1 MCVPIEHPFPS
12 INPARTGTGPC
23 GGAPPHGPFAPL
35 RPFVLAQ
42 RRGGAGAD
50 QEVDVRVGRHRG
62 ELLARRPRVPR
73 VRVAPPEHRLYALDR
88 RRPPVVA
95 QDGPRLRVHPP
106 SITLLVDGSGPA
118 LARAGARWVNS
129 VPADTL
135 SPCRRTSPSST
146 RRGQC
151 ASTAGTPMRSCR
163 CAWPDRRSKGNSR
176 PSWAPSPKGYLTAP
190 EKVICLR
197 GR

>member
-1 MCVPIEHPFPS
+1 MCVPIGHPFPS

-23 GGAPPHGPFAPL
+23 GGAPHTALSPHSGPSSSRNGEAGQALNRKSMSASVGIVASFSRA
-35 RPFVLAQ
+35 VLASPECAWHH
-42 RRGGAGAD
+42 RNTAFTRLT
-50 QEVDVRVGRHRG
+50 DV
-62 ELLARRPRVPR
+62 
-73 VRVAPPEHRLYALDR
+73 
-88 RRPPVVA
+88 
-95 QDGPRLRVHPP
+95 GPRLRVHP
-106 SITLLVDGSGPA
+106 SLDHVVGRRQRAGLG
-118 LARAGARWVNS
+118 RAGARWVNS

-151 ASTAGTPMRSCR
+151 ASTAGTPTRSCR
-163 CAWPDRRSKGNSR
+163 CAWPDRRGRGNSQ